1 MITQAAAIFLQN
13 CNSQDNTIREQA
25 RKNLQRCANLYKR
38 DDIVNST
45 KNAIV
50 LNELVSQL
58 SNEEKNN
65 EKPATTMIVE
75 QGTTG
80 LDIHSSDN
88 RNSISSITYQQEL
101 SLIRVNHQVVDFHSD
116 MLSEQQSQQSFF
128 NDSPLSPE
136 YNFNHPMLYNIM

>member
-13 CNSQDNTIREQA
+13 CNSHDNTIREQA

-45 KNAIV
+45 KNAIA
-50 LNELVSQL
+50 LNELVNQL

-65 EKPATTMIVE
+65 EKTTVIE

-80 LDIHSSDN
+80 SDIHND
-88 RNSISSITYQQEL
+88 I
-101 SLIRVNHQVVDFHSD
+101 F
-116 MLSEQQSQQSFF
+116 SEQQNQQSFF
-128 NDSPLSPE
+128 NDSLLSPE
-136 YNFNHPMLYNIM
+136 LNFDHLMLYNIL